1 MNEQYYEPEINIG
14 KVFYRIFRD
23 WRRIFVVALVIAVLV
38 GAGTFA
44 SRRIKASDPE
54 YIEKARENYQRELAA
69 FEATGETLQREIE
82 NLEETRV
89 QREEYNEKSI
99 LMGIN
104 PFREFNASLQLYV
117 ATDYQIVPELTYQN
131 PDLSNR
137 ILRSY
142 VTYMVNGDMYQ
153 YIISNMA
160 QPVELRYL
168 KEVLSISADYD
179 NRMVT
184 LSVRGADAASCEE
197 ILNYALEGVTAKQ
210 SEITAAIGE
219 HELNAVNQAVYETV
233 NLELDEWQKGN
244 QQYML
249 DLSIRLQEKAEA
261 LAEWQVTPEPQ
272 AEYGLGRIVKD
283 SIKRMILG
291 FIIGAVLAAAF
302 IAFRY
307 IMSDRLQDAKDLKN
321 RFGLRVIAQLPKVH
335 GKRVWVGF
343 DRMFAKMGGLAL
355 KEADAQT
362 LAKVAAQSVRAELA
376 AREMETGEAGGSG
389 ERTAMGGN
397 NVAAEPGRQDKAAE
411 HVARRDGA
419 VKLAFTGNLT
429 PEEMDRLLSTM
440 EWDKGCSVQ
449 SVPDILGDP
458 AAVPAVMGADYV
470 VLVERQERSTYTQI
484 ERELEQLAAWK
495 KKVLGFIVVGVDA
508 VP

>member
-23 WRRIFVVALVIAVLV
+23 WRRIFVVALAIAVLV

-69 FEATGETLQREIE
+69 FEATGETLQHEIE
-82 NLEETRV
+82 NLEETRL
-89 QREEYNEKSI
+89 QREEYNEKSV

-153 YIISNMA
+153 YIMGNMA

-244 QQYML
+244 RQYML

-272 AEYGLGRIVKD
+272 AEYGIGRTVRD

-355 KEADAQT
+355 READAQT

-376 AREMETGEAGGSG
+376 AREMETEAGEAGGSG
-389 ERTAMGGN
+389 D
-397 NVAAEPGRQDKAAE
+397 V
-411 HVARRDGA
+411 A